1 MKPMR
6 IERANA
12 PEPSQAELEHLQ
24 QLRTLVEHALANG
37 KLSRD
42 QIQSIQALMGADPR
56 VTVAE
61 LAVLHETLRQVLGDA
76 ALDYE
81 WQ

>member
-1 MKPMR
+1 MQIK
-6 IERANA
+6 RANA
-12 PEPSQAELEHLQ
+12 PEPSRAELEHLD
-24 QLRTLVEHALANG
+24 QLRTSIEHALVNG

-42 QIQSIQALMGADPR
+42 EIQSIQALMDEDHR

-61 LAVLHETLRQVLGDA
+61 LTILHETLRQFFGDA
-76 ALDYE
+76 ALEYD